1 MGRRLARAHLLR
13 YSAGLTMSLLL
24 PKPIEAYF
32 RVENAGRPD
41 DLATCMAVDAVVF
54 DEHQTYRGLAAIK
67 QWKAETKAKY
77 NHVVEPLELTERD
90 GTIVVKSRLTGSFP
104 GSPITLEF
112 AFTFEGD
119 KINSLKIG

>member
-1 MGRRLARAHLLR
+1 
-13 YSAGLTMSLLL
+13 MSLLL

-41 DLATCMAVDAVVF
+41 DLAACMAVDAVVF
-54 DEHQTYRGLAAIK
+54 DEHQTYRGLTAIK

-77 NHVVEPLELTERD
+77 NHVVEPLELKERD
-90 GTIVVKSRLTGSFP
+90 GTIVIKSPLAGSFP

-112 AFTFEGD
+112 AFTLEGD
-119 KINSLKIG
+119 KIKSLKIG